1 MLLKNDD
8 LLHELRRHLDLLCEV
23 ILVLKRLSGAGP
35 KLVLVKAV

>member
-8 LLHELRRHLDLLCEV
+8 LLLELRRHLELLCKV
-23 ILVLKRLSGAGP
+23 ILALKRLSEPGP